1 MNKLKTTKVFAF
13 VFVFNGG
20 LTSIFNCF
28 PQMIDCCFNIIE
40 SSIYLGYPIKCQVE
54 EMFAELS
61 SVNEKRSGNESVLIV
76 KKKNG

>member
-1 MNKLKTTKVFAF
+1 
-13 VFVFNGG
+13 
-20 LTSIFNCF
+20 
-28 PQMIDCCFNIIE
+28 MIDCCFNIIE

-76 KKKNG
+76 KKKNGWKKSQKNPVMF